1 MAGIRLPI
9 QGHLCRKLRRLL
21 ARILHW
27 YFAARAPM
35 KHRRSSTAMALCVTI
50 SFAVAASACSR
61 KDKTTPVAESGVQ
74 TSATGGNVP
83 ATVLG
88 CLRAGE
94 ASDTFVLTTA
104 GEQPVTYHLVGGEG
118 ETLRDNVG
126 RQLEVSGKITEEQRT
141 ATRSTS
147 TVPADDRPRGT
158 AGTPQVQTETQLNVR
173 RLEVTSVKPTG
184 IECR

>member
-1 MAGIRLPI
+1 
-9 QGHLCRKLRRLL
+9 
-21 ARILHW
+21 
-27 YFAARAPM
+27 M
-35 KHRRSSTAMALCVTI
+35 KHVRSNTAMALCVTV

-61 KDKTTPVAESGVQ
+61 KDKTAPVAESGVQ
-74 TSATGGNVP
+74 TSATGANIP

-118 ETLRDNVG
+118 ETLRDHVG
-126 RQLEVSGKITEEQRT
+126 RQLEVTGKITEEQRT

-147 TVPADDRPRGT
+147 TAAAENQPRGT
-158 AGTPQVQTETQLNVR
+158 VGTAQVQTQTQVNVR

-184 IECR
+184 IECK